1 MDTDGSLLMNLGT
14 LATISEQSPTNF
26 IHFVF
31 QDGVYATTGEQPVP
45 GGMNIDFSSAA
56 KAMGYKETFYF
67 DDLEVFCQDIK
78 NILTLDGPI
87 LITLVVEHNNEIPG
101 LEVLSMLSTRRSI
114 NRTRDFFVNN

>member
-1 MDTDGSLLMNLGT
+1 M
-14 LATISEQSPTNF
+14 
-26 IHFVF
+26 
-31 QDGVYATTGEQPVP
+31 P

-87 LITLVVEHNNEIPG
+87 LISLVVEHNNEIPG